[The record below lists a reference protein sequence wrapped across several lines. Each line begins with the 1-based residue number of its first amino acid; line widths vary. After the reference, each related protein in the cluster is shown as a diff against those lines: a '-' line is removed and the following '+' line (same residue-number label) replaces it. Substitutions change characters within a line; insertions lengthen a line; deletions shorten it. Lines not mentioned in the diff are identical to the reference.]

1 MILISLPIR
10 FTLLVWMLLFPSFVF
25 AQNGDPIAGKNVFR
39 KCQAC
44 HTVENGKHRQGPSL
58 YRVIGRRAGTAEG
71 YKRYSEAMKN
81 YGIIWDANNLNI
93 YLENPKKALPGN
105 KMPFV
110 GLKNIQDRY
119 DVISYLEQVAK

>member
-1 MILISLPIR
+1 MITINLLIRLPIIGC
-10 FTLLVWMLLFPSFVF
+10 MLIFPSLAF
-25 AQNGDPIAGKNVFR
+25 AQDGDPVAGKNVFR

-44 HTVENGKHRQGPSL
+44 HTVQQGQHRQGPSL
-58 YRVIGRRAGTAEG
+58 YGVIGRRAGTAEG

-110 GLKNIQDRY
+110 GLKNIKDRQ
-119 DVISYLEQVAK
+119 DVISYLQQVVK